1 MILPEPEYTYTI
13 IVDYDE
19 NKPLSEEHINSVLS
33 EFNTSVKW
41 IHVKA
46 SASGGTH
53 YIIQLT
59 NPVSPDLVP
68 LIELLLGSDPF
79 RCCLLEF
86 RRTHGFWLDITWIR
100 KRLMNARSHG
110 RSINVFKV
118 MHYFELMCPSLLS
131 KLKQYAEYKNSNV
144 YDLVSNLE

>member
-1 MILPEPEYTYTI
+1 MILPEPDYVTYI

-19 NKPLSEEHINSVLS
+19 NKPLSESQVNSLLS

-53 YIIQLT
+53 YIIHLT
-59 NPVSPDLVP
+59 NPLSPDLVP
-68 LIELLLGSDPF
+68 LVELLLGSDPF

-86 RRTHGFWLDITWIR
+86 RRTHNFWLDITWSR
-100 KRLMNARSHG
+100 KRLMNARSHS

-118 MHYFELMCPSLLS
+118 MHYFELMCPSLLNR
-131 KLKQYAEYKNSNV
+131 LKQYAEYKGVSV
-144 YDLVSNLE
+144 YDLVSKLE